1 MNPEMQDSIV
11 ELRAAA
17 DALAGLSVPNSST
30 ELPDLMTV
38 KDAARYLRMSRSKVY
53 SLMDTGQLA
62 SMRIGDHRRIER
74 SEVLRLVEESRLW
87 D

>member
-1 MNPEMQDSIV
+1 MQDSIV

-17 DALAGLSVPNSST
+17 DALAGLSVPNSYA
-30 ELPDLMTV
+30 ELPELMTV
-38 KDAARYLRMSRSKVY
+38 KDAARYLRMSRSRVY

-62 SMRIGDHRRIER
+62 FVRIGDLRRIER